1 MTNKHWWLL
10 RLIQLN
16 INIADG
22 IPWGASGSWFL
33 PTEWRD
39 LGAVLRKNPRKTNSR
54 NLILKILYGNCIT
67 NYVCNRNIM
76 AKNSLSSPGVTRPSG
91 QTNPKYDSTFVFQN
105 DFPALLEEVPT
116 PQENDDDPLFRAGAA
131 RGTCRVMVIIILSCY
146 FKLHNQHIVW
156 KLLKMS
162 HLSFGIFHQFLSY

>member
-1 MTNKHWWLL
+1 
-10 RLIQLN
+10 
-16 INIADG
+16 
-22 IPWGASGSWFL
+22 
-33 PTEWRD
+33 
-39 LGAVLRKNPRKTNSR
+39 
-54 NLILKILYGNCIT
+54 
-67 NYVCNRNIM
+67 M

-146 FKLHNQHIVW
+146 FKLHNQHIV
-156 KLLKMS
+156 
-162 HLSFGIFHQFLSY
+162 